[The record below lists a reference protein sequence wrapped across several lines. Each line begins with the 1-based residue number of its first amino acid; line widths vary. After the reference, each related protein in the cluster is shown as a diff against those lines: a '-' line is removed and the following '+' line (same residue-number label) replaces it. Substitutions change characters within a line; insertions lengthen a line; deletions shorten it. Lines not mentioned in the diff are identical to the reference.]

1 MMYGEKM
8 IKKNE
13 LTDEV
18 REILSK
24 KGNLITNLVL
34 DELASFCNA
43 EIDTYGEFAF
53 FSLKTLHM
61 INSAILMIVCEHL
74 EGRENMFEG
83 LKKMIFEDL
92 EYSESK
98 KSLEVITHKIQ

>member
-1 MMYGEKM
+1 MSGEKM
-8 IKKNE
+8 ITQNE
-13 LTDEV
+13 LTDEM

-34 DELASFCNA
+34 DELALFCNT

-53 FSLKTLHM
+53 FSLKTLYM
-61 INSAILMIVCEHL
+61 INSAILMVVCEHL
-74 EGRENMFEG
+74 QGSEGMFEG

-92 EYSESK
+92 EYEESK